1 MCGRFV
7 NIEKKEKIQKL
18 FPSLSAINY
27 SDKSYNISPSNLIN
41 VIYKKNNN
49 IYLDNLFW
57 SFSFFNKQNNITQF
71 VINARVETIAS
82 KYLFKDSF
90 NKRKCLIISN
100 GYFEWKEIKNT
111 KQPYY
116 ISIPKN
122 ELMFF
127 GGIWREEIKN
137 NLKKKVVCI
146 ITKEANDK
154 LLNIH
159 ARMPLLMSHNE
170 GLDFLNDDNNR
181 FLENN
186 KSIIEDDIDYFP
198 VSKTVNNPKNND
210 ENCIKEI
217 NLKEN

>member
-146 ITKEANDK
+146 ITKEANDN

>member
-82 KYLFKDSF
+82 KYLFKESF

-100 GYFEWKEIKNT
+100 GYFEWKKIENT

-137 NLKKKVVCI
+137 NLKTNVVCI
-146 ITKEANDK
+146 ITKEANDN
-154 LLNIH
+154 LSNIH
-159 ARMPLLMSHNE
+159 TRMPLLMSHNE

-181 FLENN
+181 FLQSN

-217 NLKEN
+217 NLQEN

>member
-137 NLKKKVVCI
+137 NLKRNVVCI
-146 ITKEANDK
+146 ITKEANEN
-154 LLNIH
+154 LSQIH
-159 ARMPLLMSHNE
+159 TRMPLIMSHNE
-170 GLDFLNDDNNR
+170 GLDFLNDDSNR
-181 FLENN
+181 FLEANR
-186 KSIIEDDIDYFP
+186 SIIEDDIDYFP

-210 ENCIKEI
+210 EYCIKEI
-217 NLKEN
+217 NL

>member
-137 NLKKKVVCI
+137 NLKTNVVCI
-146 ITKEANDK
+146 ITKEANDN
-154 LLNIH
+154 LSNIH
-159 ARMPLLMSHNE
+159 TRMPLLMSHNE

-181 FLENN
+181 FLQSN